1 MMNKSI
7 IAIYGGSF
15 NPPTIAHEN
24 IVRDILNL
32 EIFDKVVYLPVGD
45 SYNKETLISSKYR
58 FEMLNI
64 LTNKLKKENLNV
76 EINRLEIDASK
87 RLYTLESL
95 RILKKEYKQ
104 NLAFVM
110 GTDNIKEFHTWYNPD
125 ILLEEFYFV
134 VIQRSEDD
142 VLKLIKDD
150 ELLCKYKDKFIIVKE
165 TSYSEV
171 NSTYIRNNIYNDEK
185 IERHIDKKVLQY
197 IKSNNLYKGGSY
209 N

>member
-1 MMNKSI
+1 MNKKNI

-24 IVRDILNL
+24 IVRDILKL
-32 EIFDKVVYLPVGD
+32 EIFDKVIYLPVGD
-45 SYNKETLISSKYR
+45 SYSKKSLICEKYR
-58 FEMLNI
+58 FDMLSI
-64 LTNKLKKENLNV
+64 LIDKLQKESLNV
-76 EINRLEIDASK
+76 EINRLEIDANK

-95 RILKKEYKQ
+95 RILKKEYNKD
-104 NLAFVM
+104 LAFVM
-110 GTDNIKEFHTWYNPD
+110 GTDNIKEFHTWYNPKM
-125 ILLEEFYFV
+125 LLEEFYFV

-142 VLKLIKDD
+142 VLKLIEED
-150 ELLCKYKDKFIIVKE
+150 ELLCKYKEKFIVVKE

-171 NSTYIRNNIYNDEK
+171 NSTYIRNNIYIDEK
-185 IERHIDKKVLQY
+185 IERHIDEKVLQY

>member
-1 MMNKSI
+1 MMNKNI

-58 FEMLNI
+58 FEMLSI

-110 GTDNIKEFHTWYNPD
+110 GTDNIKEFHTWYNQD

-150 ELLCKYKDKFIIVKE
+150 ELLCQYKDKFIIVKE